1 MSEEFSLNLG
11 QSFIQKIAEK
21 IIRRAV
27 IKSLNITPEIEL
39 KDLHAWSDGD
49 RMTVLLTTRVE
60 LGKNDILKLIKM

>member
-21 IIRRAV
+21 IIRRAI

-49 RMTVLLTTRVE
+49 RMTVVLTTRVE
-60 LGKNDILKLIKM
+60 LSKDDILKLIKM

>member
-1 MSEEFSLNLG
+1 MPEEFSLNLG
-11 QSFIQKIAEK
+11 QSFIRKIAEK
-21 IIRRAV
+21 IIRRAI

-60 LGKNDILKLIKM
+60 LSKDDILKLIKL

>member
-21 IIRRAV
+21 IIRRAI

-60 LGKNDILKLIKM
+60 LSKDDILKLIKM

>member
-11 QSFIQKIAEK
+11 HSFMQKIAEK
-21 IIRRAV
+21 IIRRAI

-60 LGKNDILKLIKM
+60 LGKDDILKLIKL

>member
-21 IIRRAV
+21 IIRRAI

-60 LGKNDILKLIKM
+60 LGNDDILKLIKL

>member
-11 QSFIQKIAEK
+11 HSFMQKIAEK
-21 IIRRAV
+21 IIRRAI

-39 KDLHAWSDGD
+39 KDLRTWSDGD

-60 LGKNDILKLIKM
+60 LGKDDILKLIKL

>member
-21 IIRRAV
+21 IIRRAI

-49 RMTVLLTTRVE
+49 RMTILLTTRVE
-60 LGKNDILKLIKM
+60 LSKDDILKLIKL

>member
-1 MSEEFSLNLG
+1 MPEEFSLNLG
-11 QSFIQKIAEK
+11 QSFVQKIAEK
-21 IIRRAV
+21 IIRRAI

-60 LGKNDILKLIKM
+60 LGKNYILKLIKL

>member
-1 MSEEFSLNLG
+1 MSEEFSLNLE

-21 IIRRAV
+21 IIRRAI

-60 LGKNDILKLIKM
+60 LSKDDILKLIKL

>member
-1 MSEEFSLNLG
+1 MSEEFSLDLG

-21 IIRRAV
+21 IIRRAI

-60 LGKNDILKLIKM
+60 LGKNDILKLIKL

>member
-1 MSEEFSLNLG
+1 MPEEFSLNLG
-11 QSFIQKIAEK
+11 QSFVQKIAEK
-21 IIRRAV
+21 IVRRAI

>member
-21 IIRRAV
+21 IIRRAI

-49 RMTVLLTTRVE
+49 RMTILLPTRVE
-60 LGKNDILKLIKM
+60 LGKDDILKLIKL

>member
-21 IIRRAV
+21 IIRRAI

>member
-11 QSFIQKIAEK
+11 RSFIQKIAEK
-21 IIRRAV
+21 IIRRAI

-49 RMTVLLTTRVE
+49 HMTVFLTTRVE
-60 LGKNDILKLIKM
+60 LSKDDILKLIKL

>member
-21 IIRRAV
+21 IIRRAI

-60 LGKNDILKLIKM
+60 LSKNDILKLIKL

>member
-21 IIRRAV
+21 IIRRAI
-27 IKSLNITPEIEL
+27 IKSLNIAPEIEL

-60 LGKNDILKLIKM
+60 LGKDDILKLIKL

>member
-11 QSFIQKIAEK
+11 QSFIQKIVEK
-21 IIRRAV
+21 IIRRAI

-60 LGKNDILKLIKM
+60 LGKDDILKLIKL

>member
-1 MSEEFSLNLG
+1 MNLG
-11 QSFIQKIAEK
+11 QSFIQKIAEN
-21 IIRRAV
+21 IIRRAI

-60 LGKNDILKLIKM
+60 LSKDDILKLIKL